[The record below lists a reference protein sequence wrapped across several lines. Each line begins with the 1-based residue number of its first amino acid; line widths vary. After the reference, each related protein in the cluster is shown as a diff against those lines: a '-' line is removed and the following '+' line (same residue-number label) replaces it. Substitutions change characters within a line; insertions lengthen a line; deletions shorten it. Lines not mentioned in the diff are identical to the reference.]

1 MIIKAVERRAKN
13 RRAQSAEL
21 TRLTPFW
28 RGKRTSRRVRRPM
41 MNDPARGQG
50 PGEIGDSVEE
60 AEEGTGAM
68 GGPEPEPPT
77 D

>member
-1 MIIKAVERRAKN
+1 
-13 RRAQSAEL
+13 
-21 TRLTPFW
+21 
-28 RGKRTSRRVRRPM
+28 
-41 MNDPARGQG
+41 MNDPATGQG
-50 PGEIGDSVEE
+50 PGEIGDSQAAEEGAVVMGSAERGQGPPDVIGDSGE

>member
-1 MIIKAVERRAKN
+1 
-13 RRAQSAEL
+13 
-21 TRLTPFW
+21 
-28 RGKRTSRRVRRPM
+28 
-41 MNDPARGQG
+41 MNDPATG
-50 PGEIGDSVEE
+50 PGRGEIGDSQAADEGTGAMGSPERRQGQPGVSGDSGE

>member
-1 MIIKAVERRAKN
+1 
-13 RRAQSAEL
+13 
-21 TRLTPFW
+21 
-28 RGKRTSRRVRRPM
+28 M

-50 PGEIGDSVEE
+50 PGEIGDSQAPEEGTVVSASPERRQGQPGVIGDSVEE

>member
-1 MIIKAVERRAKN
+1 
-13 RRAQSAEL
+13 
-21 TRLTPFW
+21 
-28 RGKRTSRRVRRPM
+28 M
-41 MNDPARGQG
+41 MNDPATGQG
-50 PGEIGDSVEE
+50 PGEIGDSQATDEGTGVSGSPERRQGQPGVIGDSGE

>member
-1 MIIKAVERRAKN
+1 
-13 RRAQSAEL
+13 
-21 TRLTPFW
+21 
-28 RGKRTSRRVRRPM
+28 
-41 MNDPARGQG
+41 MNDPAREQG
-50 PGEIGDSVEE
+50 PGEMGDSQAADEGTGATGSPERRQGQPGVIGDSVEA

>member
-1 MIIKAVERRAKN
+1 MGSPERR
-13 RRAQSAEL
+13 Q
-21 TRLTPFW
+21 
-28 RGKRTSRRVRRPM
+28 
-41 MNDPARGQG
+41 GQ
-50 PGEIGDSVEE
+50 PGVSGDSGE